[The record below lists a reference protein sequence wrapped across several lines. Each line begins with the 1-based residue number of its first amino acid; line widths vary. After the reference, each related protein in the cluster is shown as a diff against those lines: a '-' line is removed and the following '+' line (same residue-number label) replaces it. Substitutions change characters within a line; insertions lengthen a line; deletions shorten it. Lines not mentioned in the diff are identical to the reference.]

1 MTESNEEARWPG
13 ATLPSGE
20 AAVDRVL
27 DLLSGV
33 PDIPVSEHAGLYTAV
48 HDSLLEALDAEPG
61 LPPAAIRPNSSE
73 GNS

>member
-13 ATLPSGE
+13 AAPPSGE

-33 PDIPVSEHAGLYTAV
+33 PNVPVSEHAEVYTAV

-61 LPPAAIRPNSSE
+61 LPPAATRPNSSE